1 MSNTRTSTTSSG
13 VGFLELLTV
22 AFVIL
27 KLCHVIDWSWWWV
40 LAPTWIPLALAAAIL
55 IVCGIIKLIG
65 WILSRR
71 RRKQREQFVFNSRSR
86 T

>member
-13 VGFLELLTV
+13 VGILELLTV

-40 LAPTWIPLALAAAIL
+40 LAPTWIPLALAAVIL
-55 IVCGIIKLIG
+55 VICGIIKLIG
-65 WILSRR
+65 WILGRR
-71 RRKQREQFVFNSRSR
+71 RRKQREQYVFTSRSR

>member
-13 VGFLELLTV
+13 VGILELLTV

-40 LAPTWIPLALAAAIL
+40 LAPTWIPLALVLAVALVYFVLKAIKVL
-55 IVCGIIKLIG
+55 HFRLWAKRIQ
-65 WILSRR
+65 
-71 RRKQREQFVFNSRSR
+71 RKYGSGR
-86 T
+86 